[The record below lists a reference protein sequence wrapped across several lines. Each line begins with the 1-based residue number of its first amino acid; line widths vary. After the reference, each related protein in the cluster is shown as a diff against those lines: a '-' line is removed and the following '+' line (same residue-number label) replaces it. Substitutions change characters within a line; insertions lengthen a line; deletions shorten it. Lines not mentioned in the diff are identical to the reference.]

1 MVDMELTRIYELI
14 VILYAVSVLLYFI
27 DFVQNNR
34 KANSIAFWLLSIVW
48 VLQTAFLILR
58 MFETGR
64 FPILTVSE
72 GLYFYAWVLITLSL
86 VINRLFR
93 VDFMVF
99 FTNVI
104 GFLIMAIHTF
114 APLETYTAVQ
124 SERLVS
130 ELLIIHI
137 TMAILSYG
145 AFSISFVFSALY
157 LVQYNLLKKKKW
169 GKRLLRIEDLTKLD
183 YMSYVLILIGVPLL
197 LLSLILGII
206 WAYIKY
212 VDFHWYDTK
221 VLGSFLMFVAYSAYL
236 YARLRRGIQG
246 KAIAMWNIGLFLVLL
261 INFFLFG
268 SLSNFHFWGS

>member
-48 VLQTAFLILR
+48 ILQTAFLILR

-145 AFSISFVFSALY
+145 AFSVSFVFSALY

>member
-145 AFSISFVFSALY
+145 AFSVSFVFSALY

-169 GKRLLRIEDLTKLD
+169 GKLLLRIEDLTKLD

>member
-1 MVDMELTRIYELI
+1 MELTRIYELI

-34 KANSIAFWLLSIVW
+34 KANWIAFWLLSIVW

-145 AFSISFVFSALY
+145 AFSVSFVFSALY

>member
-14 VILYAVSVLLYFI
+14 VILYAASVLLYFI

-145 AFSISFVFSALY
+145 AFSVSFVFSALY

-206 WAYIKY
+206 WAYIRY

>member
-58 MFETGR
+58 MFETER

-145 AFSISFVFSALY
+145 AFSVSFVFSALY

>member
-14 VILYAVSVLLYFI
+14 VILYAASVLLYFI

-48 VLQTAFLILR
+48 ILQTAFLILR

-145 AFSISFVFSALY
+145 AFSVSFVFSALY

-206 WAYIKY
+206 WAYIRY

>member
-14 VILYAVSVLLYFI
+14 VILYALSVLLYFI

-145 AFSISFVFSALY
+145 AFSVSFVFSALY

>member
-58 MFETGR
+58 MLETGR

-145 AFSISFVFSALY
+145 AFSVSFVFSALY

>member
-72 GLYFYAWVLITLSL
+72 GLYLYAWVLITLSL

-145 AFSISFVFSALY
+145 AFSVSFVFSALY

>member
-1 MVDMELTRIYELI
+1 MELTRIYELI
-14 VILYAVSVLLYFI
+14 VILYAASVLLYFI

-114 APLETYTAVQ
+114 APFETYTAVQ

-145 AFSISFVFSALY
+145 AFSVSFVFSALY

>member
-1 MVDMELTRIYELI
+1 MELTRIYELI
-14 VILYAVSVLLYFI
+14 VILYAASVLLYFI

-145 AFSISFVFSALY
+145 AFSVSFVFSALY

-246 KAIAMWNIGLFLVLL
+246 KAIAMCNFGLFLVLL

>member
-58 MFETGR
+58 MFDTGR

-145 AFSISFVFSALY
+145 AFSVSFVFSALY

-169 GKRLLRIEDLTKLD
+169 SKRLLRIEDLTKLD